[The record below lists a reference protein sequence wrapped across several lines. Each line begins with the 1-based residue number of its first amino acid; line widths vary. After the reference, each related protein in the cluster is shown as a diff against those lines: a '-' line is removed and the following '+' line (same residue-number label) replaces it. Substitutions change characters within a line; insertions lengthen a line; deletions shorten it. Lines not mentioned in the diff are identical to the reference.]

1 MDVQR
6 KFTIKRNTLKKV
18 IKTSK
23 SSNFDETSS
32 SIAGKTFVEEFRIN
46 IITSS
51 QVDTTNASRLY
62 SPIDAEGISGK
73 TRKRRHATKNLTLK
87 SAPPIPT
94 APKDPH
100 IRRRNWLLSQAKSHI
115 KLVDIPLIVFS
126 VLLSLCGLIAVLSS
140 TKTFETSKFVFIQ
153 GVAICLGLFV
163 ALIMSVIDYRSLAPK
178 YRYIIGINVALLLM
192 TFILGSGV
200 TGETNAN
207 WIDLGFIKIQPSE
220 FAKLLFIYSFAVH
233 LAQVRD
239 RMHKFSTIISLG
251 IHAGLIFGLV
261 LLQKDLGSLTIF
273 FTIFICMCFAAGIS
287 VWYYIA
293 GSAAIVCVS
302 PFIWSHLNEYQKT
315 RIMLC
320 FDSSIDPD
328 GLNFRYQQ
336 LQSQKAIG
344 NGGLFGT
351 GIFEGTITQSEHLP
365 AKHTDM
371 IYSTICE
378 EFGLIGAIIILAITL
393 MVIYRCLKIALYCG
407 NTTGRYIC
415 VGVSSMLMI
424 QVVENVGMCLGT
436 MPVIGI
442 TYPFLSYGG
451 SSVLSCFLAI
461 GMVLSV
467 STHYENK
474 FFK

>member
-1 MDVQR
+1 MQR

-18 IKTSK
+18 VKTGK
-23 SSNFDETSS
+23 STSIDDTSS
-32 SIAGKTFVEEFRIN
+32 SIAGKTFTEEFLIN

-51 QVDTTNASRLY
+51 QVDTTHSSRLL
-62 SPIDAEGISGK
+62 SPIDAEGISGNPK
-73 TRKRRHATKNLTLK
+73 KRRHATKNLTLK

-94 APKDPH
+94 APKDP
-100 IRRRNWLLSQAKSHI
+100 IERKKRWLINEVKSHI
-115 KLVDIPLIVFS
+115 GLIDIPLTIFT
-126 VLLSLCGLIAVLSS
+126 VLLSLCGLCAVFSS
-140 TKTFETSKFVFIQ
+140 TKSFETPKFVFIQ
-153 GVAICLGLFV
+153 FVAIVLGLLLSLV
-163 ALIMSVIDYRSLAPK
+163 MSVIDYRSLASK
-178 YRYIIGINVALLLM
+178 YRYIIGINAFLLLL

-233 LAQVRD
+233 LAQVHD
-239 RMHKFSTIISLG
+239 KMHRFWTVFSLAV
-251 IHAGLIFGLV
+251 HAGLIFSLV

-273 FTIFICMCFAAGIS
+273 FVIFICMCFVAGIS

-293 GSAAIVCVS
+293 GGAAVLCVS
-302 PFIWSHLNEYQKT
+302 PFIWSHLSEYQKN

-320 FDSSIDPD
+320 FDPSIDPE

-336 LQSQKAIG
+336 LQSQRAIG

-351 GIFEGTITQSEHLP
+351 GLGNGTITQTDLLP

-371 IYSTICE
+371 IFSTICE
-378 EFGLIGAIIILAITL
+378 EFGMVGAVVVLAVTVYL
-393 MVIYRCLKIALYCG
+393 IYRVLKIALSCG

-415 VGVSSMLMI
+415 VGVASMLMI
-424 QVVENVGMCLGT
+424 QVIENVGMCLGI

>member
-1 MDVQR
+1 MQR

-18 IKTSK
+18 VKSSK
-23 SSNFDETSS
+23 SSSS
-32 SIAGKTFVEEFRIN
+32 NEPSLSIAGKSFTEEFRIN

-51 QVDTTNASRLY
+51 QVDTTHSNRLY
-62 SPIDAEGISGK
+62 SPIDAEGLSSTPK
-73 TRKRRHATKNLTLK
+73 KRRRATKNLTLK

-94 APKDPH
+94 APKDPKV
-100 IRRRNWLLSQAKSHI
+100 RRRQWLLSQAKSHI
-115 KLVDIPLIVFS
+115 RMIDIPLAVVS
-126 VLLSLCGLIAVLSS
+126 VLLSLCGLLAVYSS
-140 TKTFETSKFVFIQ
+140 TKSFETIKFVFIQ
-153 GVAICLGLFV
+153 TAAIGLGLFCC
-163 ALIMSVIDYRSLAPK
+163 LIISVIDYRSIASK
-178 YRYIIGINVALLLM
+178 YRYIICINAGLLLL

-239 RMHKFSTIISLG
+239 TMHKFSTVLSLG
-251 IHAGLIFGLV
+251 VHAGIIFSLV

-293 GSAAIVCVS
+293 GGAAILCVS
-302 PFIWSHLNEYQKT
+302 PFIWSHLNEYQKN

-320 FDSSIDPD
+320 FDETIDPQ

-351 GIFEGTITQSEHLP
+351 GFTEGTITQTDILP

-378 EFGLIGAIIILAITL
+378 ELGMLGAIIIIAITVL
-393 MVIYRCLKIALYCG
+393 MIYRVLKIALYCG

-415 VGVSSMLMI
+415 VGIASMLMI
-424 QVVENVGMCLGT
+424 QVVENVGMCLGM

-461 GMVLSV
+461 GMALSV
-467 STHYENK
+467 STYSETK

>member
-1 MDVQR
+1 MQR

-18 IKTSK
+18 IKTGKSTSAEDTSK
-23 SSNFDETSS
+23 

-51 QVDTTNASRLY
+51 TVDTSNSSRLL

-73 TRKRRHATKNLTLK
+73 SKKRRHATKNLTLK

-94 APKDPH
+94 APKDPFERK
-100 IRRRNWLLSQAKSHI
+100 RRWLLNEIKSHI
-115 KLVDIPLIVFS
+115 KLVDIPLTVIT
-126 VLLSLCGLIAVLSS
+126 VLLSLCGLCAVFSS
-140 TKTFETSKFVFIQ
+140 TKSFETPKFVFIQ
-153 GVAICLGLFV
+153 AIAIMLGLGA
-163 ALIMSVIDYRSLAPK
+163 ALIMSVIDYRSIASK
-178 YRYIIGINVALLLM
+178 YRYIIGINAFLLLL

-233 LAQVRD
+233 LAQVHD
-239 RMHKFSTIISLG
+239 KMHKFWTVFSLA
-251 IHAGLIFGLV
+251 IHAGIIFSLV

-273 FTIFICMCFAAGIS
+273 FIIFISMCFVAGIS

-293 GSAAIVCVS
+293 GGAAVLCVS
-302 PFIWSHLNEYQKT
+302 PFIWSHLNEYQKN

-320 FDSSIDPD
+320 FDESIDPL

-336 LQSQKAIG
+336 LQSQRAIG

-351 GIFEGTITQSEHLP
+351 GLGEGTITQTDLLP

-378 EFGLIGAIIILAITL
+378 EFGMIGALFVLAITVYL
-393 MVIYRCLKIALYCG
+393 IYRVLKIALGCG